1 MILQEKVELLD
12 IHHRLTSA
20 AMAISHFKINEPS
33 VRTTVKKETE
43 IHEAITAAMI
53 EVQ

>member
-1 MILQEKVELLD
+1 MILQEKAELLD